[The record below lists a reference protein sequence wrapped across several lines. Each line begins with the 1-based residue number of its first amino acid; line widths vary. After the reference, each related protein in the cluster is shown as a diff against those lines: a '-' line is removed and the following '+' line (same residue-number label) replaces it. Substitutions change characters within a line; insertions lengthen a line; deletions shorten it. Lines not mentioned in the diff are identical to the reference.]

1 MSAFAC
7 GNSLGFV
14 SESVSLAVVCG
25 SILSILVRHTLFLS
39 FPQAAFNCIRSL
51 WNRKPLK
58 VYGGRMAES
67 MLAILCH
74 ILRGEPVIQERLA
87 KEREGTV
94 RPDEEGASTAP
105 VAPTGAPG
113 AAVTAVEG
121 SAPAVPASVAP
132 AGGSADD
139 STNSTPRREPQ
150 VNQAQLT
157 QVRGSSCLECLL
169 AI

>member
-1 MSAFAC
+1 MSKL
-7 GNSLGFV
+7 LGGVGDLTCMCFV
-14 SESVSLAVVCG
+14 LYCCN
-25 SILSILVRHTLFLS
+25 TLS
-39 FPQAAFNCIRSL
+39 FLEAAFNCIRSL

-94 RPDEEGASTAP
+94 RPEEEGASTGS
-105 VAPTGAPG
+105 VAPSGAPG
-113 AAVTAVEG
+113 AAATAGEG
-121 SAPAVPASVAP
+121 PPVAGTASGGS

-139 STNSTPRREPQ
+139 CATTAPRREPQ

-157 QVRGSSCLECLL
+157 QVWGEVGKFLH
-169 AI
+169 IM